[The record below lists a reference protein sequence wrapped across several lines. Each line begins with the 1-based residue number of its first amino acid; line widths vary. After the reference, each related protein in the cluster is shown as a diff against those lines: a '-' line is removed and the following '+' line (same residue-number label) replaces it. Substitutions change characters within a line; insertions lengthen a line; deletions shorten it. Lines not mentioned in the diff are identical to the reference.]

1 MVVAADALN
10 ISVVIPCF
18 RDEAA
23 LAILLPMLRQCL
35 PQPGEIIVVFADAVP
50 SPAVATLCAEHQ
62 VLAMTALRG
71 RGVQL
76 RTGAA
81 AASGDVLWF
90 LHADAA
96 PPRGAIEHIRT
107 VVGDGAVGGYF
118 RFRFAGARTMLKRV
132 LERGIALRC
141 KVSMVYGDQAIFA
154 TRAAYAATPGFA
166 AAPLFEEVPL
176 VRGLRRVGRFVA
188 VSDFIEVSPR
198 RWERDGYLQRTVV
211 NRMLALG
218 YSLGISP
225 ERLASWYR

>member
-1 MVVAADALN
+1 MVVAAHALS

-23 LAILLPMLRQCL
+23 LALLLPKLRRSL
-35 PQPGEIIVVFADAVP
+35 PRPGEIVVVFADALP
-50 SPAVATLCAEHQ
+50 SPSLVTLCVAHE
-62 VLAMTALRG
+62 VVTVTAPRG
-71 RGVQL
+71 RGLQL
-76 RTGAA
+76 RSGAA
-81 AASGDVLWF
+81 AARGDVLWF
-90 LHADAA
+90 LHADAV
-96 PPRGAIEHIRT
+96 PPAAAIERIRAA
-107 VVGDGAVGGYF
+107 VMDGAVGGYF
-118 RFRFAGARTMLKRV
+118 RFRFAGSRTLLKSL
-132 LERGIALRC
+132 LEHAIALRC
-141 KVSMVYGDQAIFA
+141 LVSMVYGDQAIFA

-188 VSDFIEVSPR
+188 ISDSVEVSPR
-198 RWERDGYLQRTVV
+198 RWERDGYLQRTLV